1 MSLINDALKKAA
13 RQRAEEQADVVAP
26 MPGGGRRVSRQ
37 GAPMRTQTLVL
48 IGAAALALIVVSA
61 VVTGIFLTGKPE
73 AKPVAEANPAPP
85 ASQTQA
91 PAPKIVVQAPAVA
104 VSLPRQGAPAPAA
117 AVVAPAVSPP
127 AAAAAPVARTAP
139 SPAPAPE
146 AAVQPPAPVVRATA
160 PAAPSQAP
168 AAASA
173 SAAPSPQSHTDLV
186 QGVIDSYHISGVRL
200 AGAGSKAL
208 IEGHVYKLNDV
219 VDKSLG
225 LRLVKVD
232 EDHLT
237 FVDRDGNTFAKTF

>member
-37 GAPMRTQTLVL
+37 GAPMRTQTMVL
-48 IGAAALALIVVSA
+48 IGAAALALIIVSA

-73 AKPVAEANPAPP
+73 AKPVSPATAAAPP
-85 ASQTQA
+85 TQA

-104 VSLPRQGAPAPAA
+104 VSLPRQGTPAPVA
-117 AVVAPAVSPP
+117 AVLTPAVSPP
-127 AAAAAPVARTAP
+127 APVAQAVP
-139 SPAPAPE
+139 SPTPPPQ
-146 AAVQPPAPVVRATA
+146 AVLPTPAPVVLATA
-160 PAAPSQAP
+160 PAAQSQAP

-173 SAAPSPQSHTDLV
+173 TAGPAPQSHTDVV
-186 QGVIDSYHISGVRL
+186 QGVVDAYHISGVRL

-208 IEGHVYKLNDV
+208 IDGHVYKLNDV
-219 VDKSLG
+219 VDKALG
-225 LRLVKVD
+225 LKLVKVD

-237 FVDRDGNTFAKTF
+237 FTDRDGNTFAKTF